1 MMKTLKNLLK
11 RMIMMINI
19 TRVMK
24 KMNKN
29 TKIIFQRLILEM
41 SSYKNNQIKCKFQKN
56 RQMNSK
62 IISFKNNRKRNFQT
76 KNISKDI
83 EN

>member
-29 TKIIFQRLILEM
+29 TKIIFKRLILEM
-41 SSYKNNQIKCKFQKN
+41 SFYKNN
-56 RQMNSK
+56 
-62 IISFKNNRKRNFQT
+62 
-76 KNISKDI
+76 
-83 EN
+83 